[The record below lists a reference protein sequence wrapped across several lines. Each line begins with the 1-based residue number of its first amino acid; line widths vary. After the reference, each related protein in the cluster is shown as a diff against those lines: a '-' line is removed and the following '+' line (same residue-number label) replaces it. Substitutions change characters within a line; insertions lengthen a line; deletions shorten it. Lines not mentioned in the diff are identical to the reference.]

1 MKGVVSFES
10 NIQLVLRTGP
20 AIERNVHHSLV
31 SQKLSL
37 CQLGVIVD
45 GSLQGFLLW
54 TYIS

>member
-20 AIERNVHHSLV
+20 AIERNVHHSLL

-45 GSLQGFLLW
+45 GSLQGFLL
-54 TYIS
+54 